1 MFRALIASDH
11 HGVLKKLHSWVL
23 VVSLFT
29 GTELPYSSL
38 SAAMK
43 RGMPNRR

>member
-1 MFRALIASDH
+1 MFHALIASDH
-11 HGVLKKLHSWVL
+11 HGVLKNTAFTVL

-38 SAAMK
+38 SATMK
-43 RGMPNRR
+43 RGMTV